1 MEEEDLEFRVNSRV
15 SRANKKAMHSLL
27 KNLPKDIRRKLK
39 KKRQPSWTAP
49 MLATL
54 TDERFSDPNW
64 IFERK
69 LDGERVLVFR
79 QGTAC
84 AYSHA
89 TGSCLTTR
97 TQS

>member
-1 MEEEDLEFRVNSRV
+1 VN
-15 SRANKKAMHSLL
+15 KLL
-27 KNLPKDIRRKLK
+27 KSLPEDARKKLK
-39 KKRQPSWTAP
+39 KKKQPSWTAP

-54 TDERFSDPNW
+54 TDERFSDPDW

-69 LDGERVLVFR
+69 LDGERVLVFSPGETR
-79 QGTAC
+79 ALT
-84 AYSHA
+84 HA